1 MHPGAPLLTT
11 RCGAT
16 MSCPLASDPG
26 WGHGQ
31 SQEECERQSEE
42 CGSVLRPRTFLVVSL
57 GAQGDGA
64 PWPVLVTL
72 CVAGKLQPPA
82 VTPGEDAT
90 LFRVEAGEDG
100 KAQADRDM
108 VRIRRVYQLLAEDII
123 LDVEVVPD
131 EEQQQGSS
139 LELEEK
145 TVEEQC
151 QERPGGTSELPAL
164 DVLQALATLQV
175 ELSSEPEKTCRAY
188 VWFMC
193 KSQERRK
200 RDLAQGSTIIQG
212 IPGFWA
218 KVVSFLL
225 LLGVCCSG
233 GGGGA
238 EARAQDGC
246 WWTLKKVWYW
256 GKLQRHSMWHKWL
269 LNLKQIMN
277 HPEVSVLISD
287 QDKDFLSYM
296 IDLNVSSGASHP
308 RSCSKLIFSFRDR
321 LYFLKTVIIKEYYL
335 DITGKT
341 VSQAPNMLRWKW
353 LQAALGKY
361 GRVCGEPQGQDMVH
375 TVAISDIAGLSRL
388 HLLCSPF
395 EFVSP
400 C

>member
-1 MHPGAPLLTT
+1 
-11 RCGAT
+11 

-151 QERPGGTSELPAL
+151 QERPGGPSELPAL
-164 DVLQALATLQV
+164 DVLQALVTLQV

-225 LLGVCCSG
+225 LLGGPLLRMRGRYRGRGMRRG
-233 GGGGA
+233 GGKGT
-238 EARAQDGC
+238 EWVLVD
-246 WWTLKKVWYW
+246 
-256 GKLQRHSMWHKWL
+256 
-269 LNLKQIMN
+269 
-277 HPEVSVLISD
+277 PEESVVLG
-287 QDKDFLSYM
+287 
-296 IDLNVSSGASHP
+296 NW
-308 RSCSKLIFSFRDR
+308 
-321 LYFLKTVIIKEYYL
+321 
-335 DITGKT
+335 
-341 VSQAPNMLRWKW
+341 QAPKA
-353 LQAALGKY
+353 Q
-361 GRVCGEPQGQDMVH
+361 
-375 TVAISDIAGLSRL
+375 LSRVQARP
-388 HLLCSPF
+388 HQ
-395 EFVSP
+395 
-400 C
+400 